1 LKRTKERGVAANEPI
16 VKEIFIEALPEEIFP
31 YLTRSEKY
39 ILWMGLAAEIDAR
52 PGGIF
57 KVDPNTLDVIYG
69 EFLEVIAPKR
79 IVFTWGWKEPGHPV
93 PAGSTRVEIDLEAR
107 DGGTLVR
114 LTHHGVPEGMRE
126 RHEMGWTHY
135 LHRLKVVMA
144 GGDPGKDPYSDPQF
158 RHR

>member
-1 LKRTKERGVAANEPI
+1 MIANIALDDGLILPHSANPIGSNFRERQ
-16 VKEIFIEALPEEIFP
+16 
-31 YLTRSEKY
+31 
-39 ILWMGLAAEIDAR
+39 
-52 PGGIF
+52 
-57 KVDPNTLDVIYG
+57 G
-69 EFLEVIAPKR
+69 EFVEVIPPKR
-79 IVFTWGWKEPGHPV
+79 LVFTWGWKEPGHPV

-135 LHRLKVVMA
+135 LHRLKVVVA